1 MQSLFQHTI
10 INSIKNKTQR
20 LLKRRTFFFSD
31 PENMHFLHR
40 KIIIL
45 TGKIV
50 NISENVEPL
59 ESITLTSLRKR
70 NFSRF
75 KHLRF
80 NSAGGSA
87 LF

>member
-45 TGKIV
+45 TGKIA

-59 ESITLTSLRKR
+59 ESITLTSLR

-75 KHLRF
+75 KPLRF